1 MIQYYITN
9 ERGKMISFDR
19 SSPFRI
25 IDIDGLSENKVK
37 LTESDSAN
45 RVGSNV
51 SNVFVQSNSITIEGD
66 MKESE
71 ANRRT
76 MLDVLLPGVLCRLFR
91 RDSTTHQELYVEG
104 YLTSTPNISVK
115 KRVYQPFQ
123 FVLRTPY
130 PYWIDASKNL
140 MNFSTLESMFRF
152 PRSFSSTLPWK
163 ISSRNMNQLSNIV
176 NKGSVPVGF
185 IAHFKATDTVRG
197 PELLKVLTQ
206 ERIKFT
212 TLSMQVGD
220 ELIVS
225 TIDNQC
231 YCRLIRDEVETNVFF
246 NMDFEATF
254 FQLDVGENPLR
265 FDASY
270 GKNNL
275 EVSIEYATTYAG
287 V

>member
-37 LTESDSAN
+37 LTESDSSN

-66 MKESE
+66 MKESSE
-71 ANRRT
+71 NRRT

-130 PYWIDASKNL
+130 PYWRDASKNL
-140 MNFSTLESMFRF
+140 MNFSTL
-152 PRSFSSTLPWK
+152 
-163 ISSRNMNQLSNIV
+163 
-176 NKGSVPVGF
+176 
-185 IAHFKATDTVRG
+185 
-197 PELLKVLTQ
+197 
-206 ERIKFT
+206 
-212 TLSMQVGD
+212 
-220 ELIVS
+220 
-225 TIDNQC
+225 
-231 YCRLIRDEVETNVFF
+231 
-246 NMDFEATF
+246 
-254 FQLDVGENPLR
+254 
-265 FDASY
+265 
-270 GKNNL
+270 
-275 EVSIEYATTYAG
+275 
-287 V
+287 